1 MVDYNRDEML
11 RQEIKLKDAK
21 KSQQIVDSMRTNKKW
36 PQSVK
41 IGEEKYET
49 LELDISDALFLKVA
63 KEAHA
68 RDITFNKMVH
78 AMIKDGL
85 KTAEYRFEH
94 NDKPQLLNEDN

>member
-1 MVDYNRDEML
+1 M
-11 RQEIKLKDAK
+11 RQELKIT
-21 KSQQIVDSMRTNKKW
+21 SVDK
-36 PQSVK
+36 P
-41 IGEEKYET
+41 EEKYET

-78 AMIKDGL
+78 AIIKDGL
-85 KTAEYRFEH
+85 KNAEYRFEN

>member
-1 MVDYNRDEML
+1 M
-11 RQEIKLKDAK
+11 RQELKIT
-21 KSQQIVDSMRTNKKW
+21 SVDK
-36 PQSVK
+36 P
-41 IGEEKYET
+41 EEKYET

-85 KTAEYRFEH
+85 ENAEYRFEH